1 MFMNHSATYESRTEA
16 LIEALPYIQS
26 FRGQTFVIKYGGS
39 AMEDDAIV
47 ESLLKDI
54 VFLEAVGINPV
65 LVHGGGKAI
74 TKRLEALQIPS
85 HFVRGL
91 RVTDADTIGVVEEI
105 LDRSVN
111 PRIVKTLTAFGGN
124 AHGMSGATVFY
135 AHRLE
140 PVTTPEGQVLDWGFV
155 GEVESVDV
163 SPIEADIATET
174 VSVVSPLARDST
186 GQILNVNADTAASA
200 IACALKAS
208 KIIYLSDVPGIL
220 KDAADPDTLIS
231 TVDRELCESL
241 KSDGTLSGGML
252 PKVESAFKAI
262 DAGVEKVH
270 FIDGRIPHGLLL
282 EVFTDAG
289 VGTQIL
295 A

>member
-1 MFMNHSATYESRTEA
+1 MNHLATYESRTQA
-16 LIEALPYIQS
+16 LIEALPYIQR

-47 ESLLKDI
+47 ESLLMDI

-74 TKRLEALQIPS
+74 TKRLEALDIPS
-85 HFVRGL
+85 QFVRGL

-111 PRIVKTLTAFGGN
+111 PRIVQTLTSFGGR
-124 AHGMSGATVFY
+124 AHGIPGATVFH
-135 AHRLE
+135 AKRLK
-140 PVTTPEGQVLDWGFV
+140 PVRTPEGETLDWGFV
-155 GEVESVDV
+155 GEVESVDIT
-163 SPIEADIATET
+163 PIEADIAAET
-174 VSVVSPLARDST
+174 VSVVSPLARDT
-186 GQILNVNADTAASA
+186 RGQILNVNADTAASS

-220 KDAADPDTLIS
+220 KIPTDPGTLIS
-231 TVDRELCESL
+231 TVDRHLCDSL
-241 KSDGTLSGGML
+241 KADGTLSGGML
-252 PKVESAFKAI
+252 PKVESAFTAI
-262 DAGVEKVH
+262 DSGVEKVH